1 MSAGMIGAF
10 AGLALA
16 FASAGFLFALSRRVD
31 MPETRRVLHVTAAA
45 ELVLLPALG
54 WFLGPLFAGD

>member
-10 AGLALA
+10 VGLALA
-16 FASAGFLFALSRRVD
+16 FASAGFLFALSRRVE
-31 MPETRRVLHVTAAA
+31 MSETKRVLRVTAAA

-54 WFLGPLFAGD
+54 WFLGPLIAGE